1 MKFLSFDIGIKNL
14 AYCIVD
20 YDLGNRSVFKID
32 EWGIINLIENEQK
45 DSHEKE
51 KCKCFNK
58 NKKVCGGKA
67 KHYTKV
73 NNKFSFYCN
82 KHLSEHHKLMQWFN
96 PTKFHENYENI
107 YYCSYVGKKQCEKKA
122 KWNYLNGE
130 NKIHLCSTHK
140 SNFLQK
146 EMKSTQPKKIKKIKC
161 NSFPIEKIF
170 LNMTK
175 IFDANYKHFLQIPTV
190 LIELQPVYL
199 GPKMKSVSNHLFS
212 YFMIRGIVDKELN
225 NSLTQ
230 YITYMSAKSKLTID
244 DENNVDIM
252 TKDKKQSEK
261 YKIHKQMSQDYTRKL
276 LQNDPVNLEYFNSQS
291 KKDDLA
297 DAYLQCI
304 YYIIKNIKN

>member
-1 MKFLSFDIGIKNL
+1 MKFLSFDVGIKNL
-14 AYCIVD
+14 AYCIVN
-20 YDLGNRSVFKID
+20 YELENPSEFKID
-32 EWGIINLIENEQK
+32 KWGIINLIEDEQQE
-45 DSHEKE
+45 SHENE

-58 NKKVCGGKA
+58 NKKVCGGRA
-67 KHYTKV
+67 KHYVKV
-73 NNKFSFYCN
+73 KNKLLFYCN
-82 KHLSEHHKLMQWFN
+82 RHLSEYQKLMQWFN
-96 PTKFHENYENI
+96 PTEFHQNYDSVNI
-107 YYCSYVGKKQCEKKA
+107 CSYIGKKVCKKKA
-122 KWNYLNGE
+122 KWYYFNGE
-130 NKIHLCSTHK
+130 DKVNLCTTHK
-140 SNFLQK
+140 SSFLAK
-146 EMKSTQPKKIKKIKC
+146 ELKNTQPKKIKKVKC
-161 NSFPIEKIF
+161 NNIPIEKVF

-175 IFDANYKHFLQIPTV
+175 ILDAKYKHFLQIPIV

-261 YKIHKQMSQDYTRKL
+261 YKIYKQMSQDYTRKL

-304 YYIIKNIKN
+304 YYILRNIRK